1 VEKKGAHS
9 VIEAKRYLKLEFPQ
23 GQSVFLWGARNTG
36 KSTYLHRHF
45 PDSVYYDLLQTDT
58 YLKFL
63 KEPFRLREE
72 ILQLPL
78 SNLKKPIV
86 IDEVQKVPLLLNE
99 VHWLIENH
107 KPCHFI
113 LCGSSARKLKA
124 AGTHLLAGRA
134 WKTHFYPLI
143 YPEIENFDLLRALSH
158 GLLPVAYLNAQP
170 RLFLKSYIQ
179 DYLIEEIQRES
190 IVRNLAGFSRFLEAM
205 ALSHGEMTNF
215 VNISRDCGV
224 DAKTVKEYYDI
235 LVDTLVG
242 YRLDPFHK
250 MGKRA
255 VITST
260 PKFYLFD
267 VGVAGFLQG
276 RTLEALKGK
285 EAGAAFEHWLLMEL
299 IAYRGLNHLDFS
311 LSYWRTKSDLEVDF
325 ILGQADVAIEAK
337 ISSHVDRGDLR
348 GLEAFVEEHQPR
360 QAYCVSLTEKAR
372 KIALSNGAYVIDLP
386 WREFVQKLWNKEIL

>member
-1 VEKKGAHS
+1 MKV
-9 VIEAKRYLKLEFPQ
+9 KRYLDLRIPR

-36 KSTYLHRHF
+36 KSTYLRDRF
-45 PDSVYYDLLQTDT
+45 GDSLFYDLLQTD
-58 YLKFL
+58 LFLRFL

-78 SNLKKPIV
+78 EILKNPII

-113 LCGSSARKLKA
+113 LCGSSARKLRSS
-124 AGTHLLAGRA
+124 GTHLLAGRA
-134 WKTHFYPLI
+134 WKFHFYPLVF
-143 YPEIENFDLLRALSH
+143 PEIDRFDLLKALKH
-158 GLLPVAYLNAQP
+158 GLLPTAYFSTQP
-170 RLFLKSYIQ
+170 RRFLKAYVQ
-179 DYLIEEIQRES
+179 DYLVEEIQKEGL
-190 IVRNLAGFSRFLEAM
+190 VRNLAGFSRFLDAM

-242 YRLDPFHK
+242 YRLNPFRK
-250 MGKRA
+250 LGKRD

-267 VGVAGFLQG
+267 VGVAGHLMG
-276 RTLEALKGK
+276 RAFDALKGK
-285 EAGAAFEHWLLMEL
+285 EAGSAFEHWILMEL
-299 IAYRGLNHLDFS
+299 IAYKGLNDLDFS
-311 LSYWRTKSDLEVDF
+311 ITYWRTKSDLEVDF
-325 ILGQADVAIEAK
+325 ILDDGKIAIECK
-337 ISSHVDRGDLR
+337 ISSTIDRSDVK
-348 GLEAFVEEHQPR
+348 GLEAFVEEHQP
-360 QAYCVSLTEKAR
+360 QAAYCVSLTPRAR
-372 KIALSNGAYVIDLP
+372 KITLSGGACIIDLP
-386 WREFVQKLWNKEIL
+386 WRVFMQKLWSREIL

>member
-1 VEKKGAHS
+1 MKEVE
-9 VIEAKRYLKLEFPQ
+9 RYLKLEVPL
-23 GQSVFLWGARNTG
+23 GQSIFLWGARNSG

-45 PDSVYYDLLQTDT
+45 PDSVYYDLLQTDI
-58 YLKFL
+58 YLRFL

-72 ILQLPL
+72 VLQLSPDV
-78 SNLKKPIV
+78 LKKPII

-107 KPCHFI
+107 KPCYFI

-134 WKTHFYPLI
+134 WRVHFYPLV
-143 YPEIENFDLLRALSH
+143 YPEIDNFDLLRALTH
-158 GLLPVAYLNAQP
+158 GLLPASYFSNQP
-170 RLFLKSYIQ
+170 RRFLKSYIQ
-179 DYLIEEIQRES
+179 DYLVEEIQKES
-190 IVRNLAGFSRFLEAM
+190 LVRNLAGFSRFLDAM
-205 ALSHGEMTNF
+205 ALTHGEMTNF

-250 MGKRA
+250 LGKRE

-267 VGVAGFLQG
+267 VGVANFLQK

-285 EAGAAFEHWLLMEL
+285 EAGMAFEHWLLMEL
-299 IAYRGLNHLDFS
+299 MAYRGLNDLDFS
-311 LSYWRTKSDLEVDF
+311 ISYWRTKSDLEVDF
-325 ILGQADVAIEAK
+325 ILGDGDVAIEAK
-337 ISSHVDRGDLR
+337 ISSHVDRTDLR
-348 GLEAFVEEHQPR
+348 GLGAFIEEHQPKH
-360 QAYCVSLTEKAR
+360 AYCVSLTPKPR
-372 KIALSNGAYVIDLP
+372 KIVLSNGAHVTGLP
-386 WREFVQKLWNKEIL
+386 WQDFIQKLWNKEII

>member
-1 VEKKGAHS
+1 MKE
-9 VIEAKRYLKLEFPQ
+9 IERYLKLKVPR
-23 GQSVFLWGARNTG
+23 GQSVFLWGARNSG

-45 PDSVYYDLLQTDT
+45 PDSVYYDLLQTDV
-58 YLKFL
+58 YLRFL

-72 ILQLPL
+72 VLQL
-78 SNLKKPIV
+78 SSEALKKPIV
-86 IDEVQKVPLLLNE
+86 IDEIQKVPLLLNE

-107 KPCHFI
+107 KPCYFI

-134 WKTHFYPLI
+134 WKVHFYPLV
-143 YPEIENFDLLRALSH
+143 YPEIDNFNLLRALTH
-158 GLLPVAYLNAQP
+158 GFLPVSYFSNQP
-170 RLFLKSYIQ
+170 RRFLKSYIQ
-179 DYLIEEIQRES
+179 DYLVEEIQKES
-190 IVRNLAGFSRFLEAM
+190 LVRNLAGFSRFLDAM
-205 ALSHGEMTNF
+205 ALTHGEMTNF

-250 MGKRA
+250 LRKRD

-276 RTLEALKGK
+276 RTLNALKGK
-285 EAGAAFEHWLLMEL
+285 EAGAAFEHWLLTEL
-299 IAYRGLNHLDFS
+299 IAYRGLNDLDFS
-311 LSYWRTKSDLEVDF
+311 ISYWRTKSDLEVDF
-325 ILGQADVAIEAK
+325 ILDDGKVAIEAK
-337 ISSHVDRGDLR
+337 ISNHVDRVDLR
-348 GLEAFVEEHQPR
+348 GLEAFIEEHQPK
-360 QAYCVSLTEKAR
+360 QAYCVSLTPKAR
-372 KIALSNGAYVIDLP
+372 KIALSNSSAYVIDLP
-386 WREFVQKLWNKEIL
+386 WQDFIQKLWNKEII